1 MAYVTTITTTD
12 GQTHDIRDNAALM
25 VKTLF
30 GHIGDLSTQVTD
42 VGASGNCNSL
52 TTPGVYNITDYSCS
66 NWPYDKAGILL
77 TFCAADSTDYI
88 MQVAFRTRSGYPNSI
103 LVRESSGVD
112 MWTSELSFNQWHAPA
127 VDLRSL
133 SNNNSG
139 TLGYKQ
145 DASMM
150 LVNTDFNTY
159 KTPGVYYGTTS
170 TSVSR
175 ANAPYRSSLVKD
187 RSIKLTVSYTAQ
199 NGSDA
204 TICQTLECA
213 VDHGVSTDDY
223 PIKAV
228 YRRYCVGSTWTTWAC
243 LEGEDVYTAFSGDC
257 DTLKQDGR
265 YNVASGATNGP
276 GYACVIETKGIRQ
289 IAYADGRISY
299 RSRQVATGNFA
310 AWKTVTLT

>member
-30 GHIGDLSTQVTD
+30 GHIGDLSAQVTD
-42 VGASGNCNSL
+42 VGASGNCNAL
-52 TTPGVYNITDYSCS
+52 KDPGVYNITDYSCA

-77 TFCAADSTDYI
+77 TFCAANSTDYI

-133 SNNNSG
+133 SNNNNG
-139 TLGYKQ
+139 DLGYKQ
-145 DASMM
+145 NASMM
-150 LVNTDFNTY
+150 LVNTDYNTF
-159 KTPGVYYGTTS
+159 KTPGVYFGTTS

-175 ANAPYRSSLVKD
+175 TNAPYRAALVKD
-187 RSIKLTVSYTAQ
+187 RSIKLTVSYTGQ
-199 NGSDA
+199 HGNDA
-204 TICQTLECA
+204 TICQTLEC
-213 VDHGVSTDDY
+213 VVNHDVSTDDY
-223 PIKAV
+223 PIKSV

-243 LEGEDVYTAFSGDC
+243 LEGEDVYSTYSGDC
-257 DTLKQDGR
+257 DALKQDGR
-265 YNVASGATNGP
+265 YSVASNATNGP
-276 GYACVIETKGIRQ
+276 GYACVIETKGTHQ
-289 IAYADGRISY
+289 IAYADDNISC
-299 RSRQVATGNFA
+299 RSRQVTTGIFST
-310 AWKTVTLT
+310 WKTVTLT